1 MYKLF
6 SFDSYFH
13 DCKEINPTQR
23 LVLFKFYNDLLR
35 SEYFTYFWCIARV
48 FAILNFP

>member
-6 SFDSYFH
+6 SFDSYFDCKE

-23 LVLFKFYNDLLR
+23 LVLSKFYDDLLL
-35 SEYFTYFWCIARV
+35 SE
-48 FAILNFP
+48 